1 MHLISSAH
9 GLILTFIF
17 NHKILSTFFQIPLL
31 IVLHF
36 QNVACVLVLVLETF
50 LSLNIIMCVCVC
62 ILIVSQVLID
72 LSNTAQLDNTPRWL
86 PLKEQSESIEHSR
99 AHHAAQGPPGSGSG
113 QGHGQGHGQ
122 GYMSVPGLGPGHGMG
137 QGQGQGEGSHDSP
150 KNSVIK
156 SRSHGIFP
164 DPAKGKGI

>member
-1 MHLISSAH
+1 MLSLI
-9 GLILTFIF
+9 TV
-17 NHKILSTFFQIPLL
+17 L
-31 IVLHF
+31 IVF
-36 QNVACVLVLVLETF
+36 
-50 LSLNIIMCVCVC
+50 
-62 ILIVSQVLID
+62 QVLID

-99 AHHAAQGPPGSGSG
+99 AHHATQGPPGSGPG

-122 GYMSVPGLGPGHGMG
+122 GLGHMSGPGLGPGLGPGMGPGHGMG
-137 QGQGQGEGSHDSP
+137 QGQVPGQGDGSHDSP

-164 DPAKGKGI
+164 DPGKGKRVHHTYLFSVLHTTSISIMSMNQLISLWQF

>member
-1 MHLISSAH
+1 MKSFS
-9 GLILTFIF
+9 
-17 NHKILSTFFQIPLL
+17 P
-31 IVLHF
+31 
-36 QNVACVLVLVLETF
+36 
-50 LSLNIIMCVCVC
+50 LNIIVCVHVCVC
-62 ILIVSQVLID
+62 MLIVSQVLID

-113 QGHGQGHGQ
+113 QGHGQGHSQ
-122 GYMSVPGLGPGHGMG
+122 GYMSVPGMGPGHGMG
-137 QGQGQGEGSHDSP
+137 QGQAPGQGDGSHDSP

-164 DPAKGKGI
+164 DPAKGKFHKSVYSILFLNHESGIFILRRFQICNKKCHL